1 MLSYQKKFLDI
12 FLIIIFGFLFS
23 AQPVTL
29 AVDEVRIEVSQA
41 ASASSI
47 GASVQAGSPSSDFN
61 IIKINNTSAFS
72 VTINTIKVT
81 RSGGSDADFDSVSL
95 YYVSPA
101 GSRSQ
106 LGSTQYSIASGIVYF
121 DTGLTILAN
130 SSSTVAVTAA
140 VASSAKAGDVV
151 TWGLSPASDIG
162 ASVVGSSA
170 QPTFSGT
177 ATGVSRTILGTGRD
191 TTPPAAPSNI
201 KIEPTGSVPTLKVS
215 WDDPADS
222 DLDKIILYRSTVLG
236 QVGSVI
242 NSFNR
247 GFGIVPVKTYN
258 DTNIVAGTTYYYT
271 VKAADFIGNES
282 TGTTQY
288 SGYAYPKGL
297 SMALDSSSPAA
308 GNITASSTNVS
319 LAAFKFYVANVDA
332 EITNLKIDGLA
343 DAGGNKNLDQLSF
356 ISLYVDGTFIAST
369 TGPTFL
375 FYNHEEKLII
385 PANSSKIISLRANI
399 PSTSKNGATI
409 TLKIASLNA
418 QEPSWYPV
426 TITGL
431 ATNGV
436 GNKLTITGGIT
447 VASPSPVPSFSPA
460 PSSVST
466 AGIPEGALI
475 RAVGDFD
482 VYIVKYIGAKK
493 FKRLV
498 LSPSVFNNYGHLK
511 WSDIRDVDP
520 SIVSAFTT
528 SELVRAVGDERV
540 YKLYPAG
547 DSGQKR
553 WVTTAA
559 AFSRLG
565 FDADSIYEINSF
577 DRDSYAAGSNLE

>member
-1 MLSYQKKFLDI
+1 
-12 FLIIIFGFLFS
+12 
-23 AQPVTL
+23 
-29 AVDEVRIEVSQA
+29 
-41 ASASSI
+41 
-47 GASVQAGSPSSDFN
+47 
-61 IIKINNTSAFS
+61 
-72 VTINTIKVT
+72 
-81 RSGGSDADFDSVSL
+81 
-95 YYVSPA
+95 
-101 GSRSQ
+101 
-106 LGSTQYSIASGIVYF
+106 
-121 DTGLTILAN
+121 
-130 SSSTVAVTAA
+130 
-140 VASSAKAGDVV
+140 
-151 TWGLSPASDIG
+151 
-162 ASVVGSSA
+162 
-170 QPTFSGT
+170 
-177 ATGVSRTILGTGRD
+177 
-191 TTPPAAPSNI
+191 
-201 KIEPTGSVPTLKVS
+201 
-215 WDDPADS
+215 
-222 DLDKIILYRSTVLG
+222 
-236 QVGSVI
+236 
-242 NSFNR
+242 
-247 GFGIVPVKTYN
+247 
-258 DTNIVAGTTYYYT
+258 
-271 VKAADFIGNES
+271 
-282 TGTTQY
+282 
-288 SGYAYPKGL
+288 
-297 SMALDSSSPAA
+297 
-308 GNITASSTNVS
+308 

-385 PANSSKIISLRANI
+385 PANSSKIISLKANI

-447 VASPSPVPSFSPA
+447 VASPSPVPSSSPA

-475 RAVGDFD
+475 RAIGDFD
-482 VYIVKYIGAKK
+482 VYIVKYIPSTGSINSPQAGSGQGAKK

-528 SELVRAVGDERV
+528 SELVRAVGDDKV